1 MTKKDL
7 YVEDFTCSIFEM
19 LSTNEKGSYHTKTL
33 LRAAMKTAGECFEV
47 ITDINESVL
56 VPYKDGK
63 ELISELLSEGYKDYD
78 AIIKKA
84 QRYLIGLPK
93 NKLKDSYISVDKK
106 TGIRFLA
113 DGYYDEIYGFSEN
126 PNLDFCYF

>member
-1 MTKKDL
+1 
-7 YVEDFTCSIFEM
+7 
-19 LSTNEKGSYHTKTL
+19 
-33 LRAAMKTAGECFEV
+33 
-47 ITDINESVL
+47 
-56 VPYKDGK
+56 
-63 ELISELLSEGYKDYD
+63 
-78 AIIKKA
+78 
-84 QRYLIGLPK
+84 LIGLPK

>member
-1 MTKKDL
+1 MTQL
-7 YVEDFTCSIFEM
+7 
-19 LSTNEKGSYHTKTL
+19 
-33 LRAAMKTAGECFEV
+33 
-47 ITDINESVL
+47 
-56 VPYKDGK
+56 
-63 ELISELLSEGYKDYD
+63 
-78 AIIKKA
+78 IKKA

>member
-1 MTKKDL
+1 MCIRD
-7 YVEDFTCSIFEM
+7 
-19 LSTNEKGSYHTKTL
+19 
-33 LRAAMKTAGECFEV
+33 R
-47 ITDINESVL
+47 
-56 VPYKDGK
+56 PYKDGK

-106 TGIRFLA
+106 TGIRFLT